1 MMIRQQHEIPD
12 FLTEQ
17 QLIAIADDLIK
28 IIFSVKDIT
37 KITEQTLY
45 EEQQEYASRLLFYIS
60 RYAVNGVNGLSIND
74 EINARMNQTVVN
86 AMVLAHF
93 MDRPKE
99 QLETE
104 KICQFA
110 MIVLSSFIGI
120 FQQVFGLQVFADSE
134 GMGVRVC
141 DSILVELAKQYDLD
155 PEVFIEYLLFQK
167 EEEHP
172 VEMAGQFLCGIT
184 AYKKKVEQEDKERLM
199 KETKTDVLHEKIIMP
214 RNKEELIKYRLWKKG
229 ANNI

>member
-1 MMIRQQHEIPD
+1 MIIRQQHEIPD

-17 QLIAIADDLIK
+17 QMIAIADDLIK

-37 KITEQTLY
+37 KITKETPY

-74 EINARMNQTVVN
+74 EVNARMNQTVVN
-86 AMVLAHF
+86 AMVLSHF

-104 KICQFA
+104 EIRQFA
-110 MIVLSSFIGI
+110 MIVLSSFIGV
-120 FQQVFGLQVFADSE
+120 FQQVFGLKVFADSE
-134 GMGVRVC
+134 GMGERVC
-141 DSILVELAKQYDLD
+141 DSILVELAKQYSLE

-172 VEMAGQFLCGIT
+172 VEAAGQFLCGVL
-184 AYKKKVEQEDKERLM
+184 AYKEKVEKEDRERLM
-199 KETKTDVLHEKIIMP
+199 QETKTDALHEKIMMP
-214 RNKEELIKYRLWKKG
+214 LNKEELVKYRLWRR
-229 ANNI
+229 